1 MIFLLE
7 IVVVAEEMAVSL
19 YRFIL
24 TLLLCREVLCQCYN
38 ELDCVGD
45 VLPSEDQRDCC
56 VSQNGLTYNGGGTC
70 RPCIGSYCVV
80 VCLRQS
86 RNSVFLQFMDSEM
99 LCMML
104 MRIIE

>member
-1 MIFLLE
+1 MPGSARRKRGLQTGNLYNKRTYLASIGIIIIRERAVIFLLE

-24 TLLLCREVLCQCYN
+24 TLLLCREVLCHS

-45 VLPSEDQRDCC
+45 VLPSEDCC

-70 RPCIGSYCVV
+70 RLDLY
-80 VCLRQS
+80 R
-86 RNSVFLQFMDSEM
+86 
-99 LCMML
+99 
-104 MRIIE
+104 